1 MSNCYN
7 KLTQSFSKQ
16 AYLLERRAR
25 RTFTIDPD
33 VSEKIDILAGGHN
46 IEINVLVNRAL
57 RRFIEWG
64 RYVDNFKLVTSDPRL
79 MKVLWSHISIDD
91 ARRMGTETGNDAVAE
106 FILYY
111 FHKFDLDSVLKTFRV
126 IGAEYCNAYVY
137 SEFGDQENRTVILRH
152 SVGRAASAY
161 YGSSL
166 KALCSRLGLDLELE
180 ESDDQ
185 VICKIAGGGSLKG
198 AIPKNFKEQMA
209 GKQIEKPAEVKI
221 SHRIIVDEKT

>member
-1 MSNCYN
+1 M
-7 KLTQSFSKQ
+7 
-16 AYLLERRAR
+16 ERRAR

-33 VSEKIDILAGGHN
+33 VSERIDILAGGHN
-46 IEINVLVNRAL
+46 IEINVLVNKAL

-79 MKVLWSHISIDD
+79 MKILWSHITIDD
-91 ARRMGTETGNDAVAE
+91 ARRLGTETGNDAVAE

-111 FHKFDLDSVLKTFRV
+111 FHKFDLDSVLKTFQV

-137 SEFGDQENRTVILRH
+137 SEFGDQQNRTVILRH

-161 YGSSL
+161 YGASL
-166 KALCSRLGLDLELE
+166 QALCSRLGLNLELE

-198 AIPKNFKEQMA
+198 VIPKTFNEQMA
-209 GKQIEKPAEVKI
+209 GRPIEKSAEDKI
-221 SHRIIVDEKT
+221 SHRIIVNEKT

>member
-1 MSNCYN
+1 
-7 KLTQSFSKQ
+7 
-16 AYLLERRAR
+16 LERRAR

-46 IEINVLVNRAL
+46 IEINVLVNKAL

-79 MKVLWSHISIDD
+79 MKILWSHITIDD
-91 ARRMGTETGNDAVAE
+91 ARRLGTETGNDAVAE

-111 FHKFDLDSVLKTFRV
+111 FHKFDLDSVLKTFQV

-137 SEFGDQENRTVILRH
+137 SEFGDQQNRTVILRH

-161 YGSSL
+161 YGASL
-166 KALCSRLGLDLELE
+166 QALCSRLGLNLELE

-198 AIPKNFKEQMA
+198 VIPKTFNEQMA
-209 GKQIEKPAEVKI
+209 GRPIEKSAEDKI
-221 SHRIIVDEKT
+221 SHRIIANEKT

>member
-1 MSNCYN
+1 
-7 KLTQSFSKQ
+7 
-16 AYLLERRAR
+16 LERRAR

-33 VSEKIDILAGGHN
+33 VSERIDILAGGHN
-46 IEINVLVNRAL
+46 IEINVLVNKAL

-79 MKVLWSHISIDD
+79 MKILWSHITIDD
-91 ARRMGTETGNDAVAE
+91 ARRLGTETGNDAVAE

-111 FHKFDLDSVLKTFRV
+111 FHKFDLDSVLKTFQV

-137 SEFGDQENRTVILRH
+137 SEFGDQQNRTVILRH

-161 YGSSL
+161 YGASL
-166 KALCSRLGLDLELE
+166 QALCSRLGLNLELE

-198 AIPKNFKEQMA
+198 VIPKTFNEQMA
-209 GKQIEKPAEVKI
+209 GRPIEKSAEDKI
-221 SHRIIVDEKT
+221 SHRIIVNEKT

>member
-1 MSNCYN
+1 M
-7 KLTQSFSKQ
+7 
-16 AYLLERRAR
+16 ERRAR
-25 RTFTIDPD
+25 RTFTIDAD

-46 IEINVLVNRAL
+46 IEINVLVNKAL

-79 MKVLWSHISIDD
+79 MKILWSHITIDD
-91 ARRMGTETGNDAVAE
+91 ARRLGTETGNDAVAE

-111 FHKFDLDSVLKTFRV
+111 FHKFDLDSVLKTFQV

-137 SEFGDQENRTVILRH
+137 SEFGDQQNRTVILRH

-161 YGSSL
+161 YGASL
-166 KALCSRLGLDLELE
+166 QALCSRLGLNLELE

-198 AIPKNFKEQMA
+198 VIPKTFNEQMA
-209 GKQIEKPAEVKI
+209 GRPIEKSAEDKI
-221 SHRIIVDEKT
+221 SHRIIVNEKT

>member
-1 MSNCYN
+1 M
-7 KLTQSFSKQ
+7 
-16 AYLLERRAR
+16 
-25 RTFTIDPD
+25 
-33 VSEKIDILAGGHN
+33 LAGGHN
-46 IEINVLVNRAL
+46 IEINVLVNKAL

-79 MKVLWSHISIDD
+79 MKILWSHITVDD
-91 ARRMGTETGNDAVAE
+91 ARRLGTETANDAVAE

-111 FHKFDLDSVLKTFRV
+111 FHKFDLDSVLKTFQV

-137 SEFGDQENRTVILRH
+137 SEFGDQQNRTVILRH

-161 YGSSL
+161 YGASL
-166 KALCSRLGLDLELE
+166 QALCSRLGLNLELE

-198 AIPKNFKEQMA
+198 VIPKTFNEQMA
-209 GKQIEKPAEVKI
+209 GRPIEKSAEDKI
-221 SHRIIVDEKT
+221 SHRIIVNEKT

>member
-1 MSNCYN
+1 M
-7 KLTQSFSKQ
+7 
-16 AYLLERRAR
+16 ERRAR

-46 IEINVLVNRAL
+46 IEINVLVNKAL

-79 MKVLWSHISIDD
+79 MKILWSHITIDD
-91 ARRMGTETGNDAVAE
+91 ARRLGTETGNDAVAE

-111 FHKFDLDSVLKTFRV
+111 FHKFDLDSVLKTFQV

-137 SEFGDQENRTVILRH
+137 SEFGDQQNRTVILRH

-161 YGSSL
+161 YGASL
-166 KALCSRLGLDLELE
+166 QALCSRLGLNLELE

-198 AIPKNFKEQMA
+198 VIPKTFNEQMA
-209 GKQIEKPAEVKI
+209 GRPIEKSAEDKI
-221 SHRIIVDEKT
+221 SHRIIVNEKT

>member
-1 MSNCYN
+1 M
-7 KLTQSFSKQ
+7 
-16 AYLLERRAR
+16 ERRAR

-161 YGSSL
+161 YGASL

-198 AIPKNFKEQMA
+198 VIPKTFNEQMA
-209 GKQIEKPAEVKI
+209 GRPIEKSAQDKI
-221 SHRIIVDEKT
+221 SHRIIVNEKT

>member
-1 MSNCYN
+1 M
-7 KLTQSFSKQ
+7 
-16 AYLLERRAR
+16 ERRAR

-46 IEINVLVNRAL
+46 IEINVLVNKAL

-79 MKVLWSHISIDD
+79 MKILWSHITIDD
-91 ARRMGTETGNDAVAE
+91 ARRLGTETGNDAVAE

-111 FHKFDLDSVLKTFRV
+111 FHKFDLDSVLKTFQV

-137 SEFGDQENRTVILRH
+137 SEFGDQQNRTVILRH

-161 YGSSL
+161 YGASL
-166 KALCSRLGLDLELE
+166 QALCSRLGLNLELE

-198 AIPKNFKEQMA
+198 VIPKTFNEQMA
-209 GKQIEKPAEVKI
+209 GRPIEKSAEDKI
-221 SHRIIVDEKT
+221 SHRVIVNEKT

>member
-1 MSNCYN
+1 M
-7 KLTQSFSKQ
+7 
-16 AYLLERRAR
+16 ERRAR

-33 VSEKIDILAGGHN
+33 VSEKIDILAGGHS
-46 IEINVLVNRAL
+46 IEINVLVNKAL

-79 MKVLWSHISIDD
+79 MKILWSHITIDD
-91 ARRMGTETGNDAVAE
+91 ARRLGTETANDAVAE

-111 FHKFDLDSVLKTFRV
+111 FHKFDLDSVLKTFQV

-137 SEFGDQENRTVILRH
+137 SEFGDQQNRTVILRH

-161 YGSSL
+161 YGASL
-166 KALCSRLGLDLELE
+166 KALCSRLGLNLELE

-198 AIPKNFKEQMA
+198 VIPKTFNEQMA
-209 GKQIEKPAEVKI
+209 GRPIEKSAEDKI
-221 SHRIIVDEKT
+221 SHRIIANEKT